1 MIKVS
6 VLYPSGDAIQFD
18 MAYYLDKHIPLV
30 KKLLGDACKKVSVE
44 KGLAGVEPGSGPAY
58 VTMGHLYFD
67 STQDFT
73 TAFSPHADII
83 VGDIKNFTN
92 SVPIIQISE
101 VLL

>member
-58 VTMGHLYFD
+58 VTMGIYIL
-67 STQDFT
+67 TQHRIFQQL
-73 TAFSPHADII
+73 SP
-83 VGDIKNFTN
+83 
-92 SVPIIQISE
+92 PMQI
-101 VLL
+101 LLLAT